1 MAGAAYTTTVP
12 ILKNPR
18 GVLGTFPIKSAEIIN
33 SGDLVAL
40 DVNFQVVVAS
50 KTQSAI
56 IEAQG
61 IAYFED
67 ENGTVSSRTGV
78 AGLTVK
84 CGICKQARITNLNS
98 TLVPALAGGGT
109 KKVFLGP
116 VPTATVSNYT
126 CTQSTTAADKL
137 QCVGQV
143 VSNTEIEV
151 DVNYSLLAY
160 QAAATTTVVAG

>member
-1 MAGAAYTTTVP
+1 MAGAAYTTTIP

-18 GVLGTFPIKSAEIIN
+18 GVIGTFPIKSGEIIN
-33 SGDLVAL
+33 QGDLIAL
-40 DVNFQVVVAS
+40 DSNFQVVVAS
-50 KTQSAI
+50 KTQGAI

-61 IAYFED
+61 VAYFD
-67 ENGTVSSRTGV
+67 DDNGTGGAKTGV

-84 CGICKQARITNLNS
+84 CGMCKQARIANLNS

-126 CTQSTTAADKL
+126 CTQSTTPADKI
-137 QCVGQV
+137 QIVGQV
-143 VSNTEIEV
+143 VSATEIEV
-151 DVNYSLLAY
+151 DVNYSGFAY
-160 QAAATTTVVAG
+160 QTSTTSTAVFG